1 MINDISANMF
11 LSLIFEKYCS
21 QNKQRKRSR
30 MFNIPLIVQQFLLC
44 NLLLALSKEKKER
57 KKTILTRKEIHRM
70 K

>member
-30 MFNIPLIVQQFLLC
+30 MFNIPLIVQQFLLAIYYLHC
-44 NLLLALSKEKKER
+44 PKKKKKER
-57 KKTILTRKEIHRM
+57 KLYVREKKSIE
-70 K
+70 

>member
-30 MFNIPLIVQQFLLC
+30 MFNIPLIVQQFLFIIC
-44 NLLLALSKEKKER
+44 NVQR
-57 KKTILTRKEIHRM
+57 KT
-70 K
+70 